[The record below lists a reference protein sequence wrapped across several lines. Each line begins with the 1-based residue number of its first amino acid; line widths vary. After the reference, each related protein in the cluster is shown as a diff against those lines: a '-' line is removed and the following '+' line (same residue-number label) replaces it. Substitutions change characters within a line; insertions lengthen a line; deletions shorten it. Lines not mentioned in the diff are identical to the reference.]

1 MPVLQQWRRKAVPI
15 TPILALMLSGL
26 LVGCTYDSFG
36 YNGVYVPMPAVAQ
49 TTGPEAGKGVVTG
62 AGGSPSA
69 QPQPASIPVYD
80 GTAYPSA
87 YPPAYPPAYGGY
99 AAPYLAST
107 IAAATVFGATF
118 GGGWGVAYPYYRGWG
133 WGGVPWGW
141 GYPGFG
147 WQQWGWGGPYYR
159 SFGW

>member
-1 MPVLQQWRRKAVPI
+1 MPVLQQWRRRAVPV
-15 TPILALMLSGL
+15 TPVLAMILPGL
-26 LVGCTYDSFG
+26 LVGCTYDPFG
-36 YNGVYVPMPAVAQ
+36 YSGVYVPMPGVVQ
-49 TTGPEAGKGVVTG
+49 TTGLEAGKGVVTG
-62 AGGSPSA
+62 AGGRPSA
-69 QPQPASIPVYD
+69 PQLQPASVPVY
-80 GTAYPSA
+80 GTA

-118 GGGWGVAYPYYRGWG
+118 GGGWRGAYPYYGGWG
-133 WGGVPWGW
+133 WGGAPWRW